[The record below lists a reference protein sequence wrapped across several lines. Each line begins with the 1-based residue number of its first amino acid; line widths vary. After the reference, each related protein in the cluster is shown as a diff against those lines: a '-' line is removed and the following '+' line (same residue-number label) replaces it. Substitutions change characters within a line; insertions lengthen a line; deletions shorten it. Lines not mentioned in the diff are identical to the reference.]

1 MVCKFCGNEAS
12 PADKFCKNCGGEIEK
27 VVEQPK
33 VEEVKANTSPIQM
46 KNETNSNNIN
56 NTSSNNTEKKSKGNG
71 LKTASLVLGI
81 ISLVLFVL
89 NILLLPLELIGII
102 LAIVY
107 IAKNKKFCAGL
118 VLNIIALI
126 ISIVIFVAGVS
137 FITYVGEQ
145 IVNEY
150 DDGVFQEFESEFE
163 KYEDELEKEIEKYN
177 NKVNVYKEEA
187 DEKYETGYK
196 YIGSEEYGYIKVPNN
211 WLKFLDVDGN
221 DTIQYSYAN
230 VWIATVFA
238 IEDESITP
246 YKYAQSIFNGV
257 KSEGATNVKLTMET
271 IADEYYG
278 YKVSCYYPNSN
289 VYLNCWVFEDDND
302 VKHYIAIE
310 GPEKEND
317 YYDLVNTFTLEK

>member
-1 MVCKFCGNEAS
+1 MICKYCGKEAS
-12 PADKFCKNCGGEIEK
+12 PSDKFCKNCGGEIEN

-33 VEEVKANTSPIQM
+33 VEEMNFNSSPIEM
-46 KNETNSNNIN
+46 KNETNNND
-56 NTSSNNTEKKSKGNG
+56 TSTNNTEKKTKGNG
-71 LKTASLVLGI
+71 LKIASLVLGI
-81 ISLVLFVL
+81 ISLVLFAFNL
-89 NILLLPLELIGII
+89 LLLPLELTGLI

-118 VLNIIALI
+118 VLNIIAI
-126 ISIVIFVAGVS
+126 ILSTLVFFGGLA
-137 FITYVGEQ
+137 FITNVGEE
-145 IVNEY
+145 IINEY
-150 DDGVFQEFESEFE
+150 DEDFFEELESEFE
-163 KYEDELEKEIEKYN
+163 KLEDDLEELE
-177 NKVNVYKEEA
+177 
-187 DEKYETGYK
+187 DGLEKYETGYK

-230 VWIATVFA
+230 VWIATIFA